1 MAAPNSS
8 LIIRVPSTIVFN
20 GTTLGECM
28 QIEFTPE
35 VQIRPVWAEEM
46 ASYVDAFYC
55 GEKVTARFVLRYP
68 DADAFSA
75 ICPNASGTTF
85 SFNATG
91 ASRGGKSLYTSSG
104 TLVITPRYSSHPDV
118 TINQAMLCISE
129 NARLLYSWSK
139 EWGLACVVYG
149 SINGSGAV
157 YTVG

>member
-8 LIIRVPSTIVFN
+8 SIIRCPSTIVFN
-20 GTTLGECM
+20 GTTLGEARA
-28 QIEFTPE
+28 IEFLPE
-35 VQIRPVWAEEM
+35 AQIRLVWAEEL

-68 DADAFSA
+68 DSDALA
-75 ICPNASGTTF
+75 AVCPNATGSTF

-91 ASRGGKSLYTSSG
+91 SNRGGKSLYGSAG
-104 TLVITPRYSSHPDV
+104 TLVITPRYTSHPKV

-129 NARLLYSWSK
+129 TSQLLYAWNK
-139 EWGLACVVYG
+139 EWGLDCVCYG
-149 SINGSGAV
+149 SINGSGAS

>member
-8 LIIRVPSTIVFN
+8 NIIRVPSTIVFN
-20 GTTLGECM
+20 GTTLGECRA
-28 QIEFTPE
+28 IEFIPE
-35 VQIRPVWAEEM
+35 VQIRPVWAEEL

-68 DADAFSA
+68 DSDALSA
-75 ICPNASGTTF
+75 ICPNASGSTF

-91 ASRGGKSLYTSSG
+91 SNRGGKSLYASAG

-129 NARLLYSWSK
+129 TARLAYAWNK
-139 EWGLACVVYG
+139 EWGLDCVVYG
-149 SINGSGAV
+149 SINGSGAS

>member
-20 GTTLGECM
+20 GTTLGECRA
-28 QIEFTPE
+28 IEFMPE
-35 VQIRPVWAEEM
+35 VQIRPVWAEEL

-68 DADAFSA
+68 DSDAFSA
-75 ICPNASGTTF
+75 ICPNSSGATF

-91 ASRGGKSLYTSSG
+91 SSRGGKSLYGTSG
-104 TLVITPRYSSHPDV
+104 TLVITPRYSSQPDV
-118 TINQAMLCISE
+118 TINQAMLCVSE
-129 NARLLYSWSK
+129 TSRIAYAWNK
-139 EWGLACVVYG
+139 EWGLDCVVYG
-149 SINGSGAV
+149 SINGSGAS